1 MLRRAGEDHHHSRDD
16 VDAYLVTA
24 LNILLARDL
33 DPDDHDATLAA
44 VLGLLASKQM
54 VYEQMQ
60 PTVLGTLR

>member
-1 MLRRAGEDHHHSRDD
+1 MLRRAAEDHHHTEDD
-16 VDAYLVTA
+16 IGAYLLA
-24 LNILLARDL
+24 AHGILSECGV
-33 DPDDHDATLAA
+33 DPETHDATLAA